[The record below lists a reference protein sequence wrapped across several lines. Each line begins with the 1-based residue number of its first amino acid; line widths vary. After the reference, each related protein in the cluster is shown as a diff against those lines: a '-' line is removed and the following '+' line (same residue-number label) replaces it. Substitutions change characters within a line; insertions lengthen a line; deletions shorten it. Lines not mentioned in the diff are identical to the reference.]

1 MDQAAASPFT
11 LGEWSVDPVLN
22 SIARDGE
29 TIRLEPRTMRLL
41 LCLAERGGAVVS
53 ADDLLDYVWPN
64 VIVTPDS
71 VYQAVA
77 ALRRLLGDNP
87 KDPRYI
93 VTVPRQGYRMVAA
106 VNAPTP
112 VLSPAYSTPLVIE
125 VPCVEPSMDVEPRA
139 PWRRAMTGFAIA
151 AALALVA
158 VMTIHYW
165 PARDEASVSSL
176 RVVATADTK
185 SVAVLPFL
193 DLTES
198 MGEEVFADGMTEE
211 LIDKF
216 SQIPGLHVPSPTASF
231 WFKDKQLTVNEIAH
245 KLGVAYLLD
254 GSVRKSGAMLRVA
267 ARLVRADDGFVVWS
281 ETYDRPSDDK
291 LMIQD
296 DIASEV
302 QKAMRAT
309 VGRDASS
316 TDVER

>member
-1 MDQAAASPFT
+1 MDQATASPFT

-22 SIARDGE
+22 SIAREGE

-87 KDPRYI
+87 RDPRYI

-106 VNAPTP
+106 VNAPTRILLP
-112 VLSPAYSTPLVIE
+112 DVSTPLALG
-125 VPCVEPSMDVEPRA
+125 VPSDAPSMPVARRA
-139 PWRRAMTGFAIA
+139 PWRGALTGFAIVS
-151 AALALVA
+151 ALALVA
-158 VMTIHYW
+158 ILTMPYW
-165 PARDEASVSSL
+165 PES
-176 RVVATADTK
+176 DTK
-185 SVAVLPFL
+185 PVLPLPAVAVPDGRSVAVLPFL

-216 SQIPGLHVPSPTASF
+216 SQIPGLRVPSPTATF
-231 WFKDKQLTVNEIAH
+231 WFKDKQMTVAEIAH

-309 VGRDASS
+309 IDRSASPAAAS
-316 TDVER
+316 R